1 MKNVTSTYF
10 LGGVASGTKLLF
22 LEGDSPE
29 NDLIAL
35 EKYEEY
41 VEKQIKYDTLYRH
54 GKKPK
59 ELRLEKTVSSVMASI
74 TLEKVVRERKPAW
87 TDKVVVETWDTV
99 NEQTAM
105 AEIKEAKEYYESR
118 KENN

>member
-1 MKNVTSTYF
+1 MSNVTSTYF
-10 LGGVASGTKLLF
+10 LGGVASGTKLIS

-35 EKYEEY
+35 DEFEKY
-41 VEKQIKYDTLYRH
+41 VASRIKYGTLYRH

-59 ELRLEKTVSSVMASI
+59 ELRLEKTVSSVMACI
-74 TLEKVVRERKPAW
+74 TLEKTVREGKPAW
-87 TDKVVVETWDTV
+87 TDEVVVESWDMV

-105 AEIKEAKEYYESR
+105 AEIKEAR
-118 KENN
+118 DRL

>member
-1 MKNVTSTYF
+1 MTKKLTSTYF
-10 LGGVASGTKLLF
+10 LGGVGQGTKLIS

-35 EKYEEY
+35 DEFEKY
-41 VEKQIKYDTLYRH
+41 VTTRIKYGYLYRH

-74 TLEKVVRERKPAW
+74 TLEPFVRERKSEW
-87 TDKVVVETWDTV
+87 SDKVMVETFDTF

-118 KENN
+118 KEK

>member
-1 MKNVTSTYF
+1 MKTVTSTYF
-10 LGGVASGTKLLF
+10 LGGVGQGTKLLF

-41 VEKQIKYDTLYRH
+41 VAEQIKHDVLYLH
-54 GKKPK
+54 GRNPK
-59 ELRLEKTVSSVMASI
+59 ELRLEKIVSSVMASI
-74 TLEKVVRERKPAW
+74 TLERTVRERKPAW

-105 AEIKEAKEYYESR
+105 AEIKNAKSEVRS
-118 KENN
+118 KM